1 MRRLF
6 IFAIL
11 FATTAMP
18 ARSQNSTTNTNC
30 QANGQQVNCTSQT
43 TTNTPPPSNDAT
55 KAEQQREANE
65 AGKAVGTAI
74 GTSIARRKQEKQ
86 LEEGIAIR
94 VTYCNQ
100 NPSGSVMLTDGKSQS
115 CDEELAKVKAVCTVK
130 PKYSFCKYL
139 SDAQAKK

>member
-6 IFAIL
+6 IL
-11 FATTAMP
+11 ATLLAATAMP
-18 ARSQNSTTNTNC
+18 VRSQSSTTNTNC
-30 QANGQQVNCTSQT
+30 QANGQQINCTSQT
-43 TTNTPPPSNDAT
+43 TANAPPPSTDAT
-55 KAEQQREANE
+55 TAEQQREANE
-65 AGKAVGTAI
+65 AGKAIGTAI
-74 GTSIARRKQEKQ
+74 GTSIAKRKQEKQ

-100 NPSGSVMLTDGKSQS
+100 NPQGSVTLTDGKSQS
-115 CDEELAKVKAVCTVK
+115 CDEELSKVKAICTVK